1 MKEKIAYWMKKI
13 KQWGKTALQFI
24 LNPRLLLC
32 LGVGWIITNGWSY
45 VFLAV
50 GTACDI
56 TWMTAVAGAYMAFLW
71 FPFTPEKVLTVIIAM
86 FLLRWWFPNDQKTLK
101 KLKDLYAKYHGQWV
115 EWKEK
120 RKQKRAEKGANK
132 AKTQS

>member
-1 MKEKIAYWMKKI
+1 MKKI
-13 KQWGKTALQFI
+13 KQWGKTALQFV

-120 RKQKRAEKGANK
+120 RKQKKKAEKEGGEGRELSDADL
-132 AKTQS
+132 